1 MKTKKLV
8 ALLFSAILI
17 VASCGKEDDQPETP
31 IGQGKSSGQVF
42 YASTESHK
50 QPGTKVYA
58 DENMQ
63 VLWNENDHISIFN
76 KTTFNSEY
84 LFTGEDGDNSGRFEE
99 IPATGFVS
107 GNTLSKVYAVYP
119 YYNNNK
125 INNAGTAIT
134 MTLQSEQ
141 TYKAHSFGIGAN
153 AMIAVTENN
162 FLAFKNVC
170 GYLSLR
176 FYGDNVSVC
185 SITLRSNNGEKIAGK
200 ASIAVSTTAPPVT
213 TMDNTAT
220 DAITLVCDPPV
231 QLGATAEA
239 YTDFWFAIPPTTFSG
254 GFTITVT
261 DALGGTYEKSTSR
274 SFTVTRNQMDWMN
287 PLKVEMTYDEENT
300 FVPFEDANFKAYCVN
315 NFDTNSDGEI
325 SLAEAKLVTEIS
337 VNTDENHENIS
348 SFKGIEF
355 FTNLTIFICNGF
367 NSSGVMLSKLT
378 SLNLNQNTALTRL
391 DCSYNQ
397 LTSLDLSHNIALT
410 ELDCSYNQFTS
421 LDVSQ
426 NPALKKL
433 DCYSNQLTSLDIS
446 HNIALTELE
455 CSDNQLKFLDVSH
468 NTALSYFGCSFNQ
481 LTSLD
486 ISQNTSLKTFGCI
499 FNQLATLVVS
509 QNTALINL
517 DCYSNQLTSLDVSQN
532 TALSFLRCSYN
543 QLTTLDVSHNTALD
557 YLECSS
563 NQLISLDLSHNTA
576 LTQLYCISNQLTC
589 LNVSQNTALIN
600 LDCYSN
606 QLTSLDVSH
615 NMALT
620 DLRAWPQG
628 GTLESLY
635 KLRSQAIS
643 YKNKA
648 GSTISPSDYGTTIIE
663 VDE

>member
-261 DALGGTYEKSTSR
+261 DALGGTYEKSTTR
-274 SFTVTRNQMDWMN
+274 SFTVIRNQMDWMN

-300 FVPFEDANFKAYCVN
+300 YVPFEDANFKAYCVN

-337 VNTDENHENIS
+337 VTTDENHDNIS
-348 SFKGIEF
+348 SLKGIEF
-355 FTNLTIFICNGF
+355 FVSLTHLVCHGNGSM
-367 NSSGVMLSKLT
+367 NSGK
-378 SLNLNQNTALTRL
+378 
-391 DCSYNQ
+391 
-397 LTSLDLSHNIALT
+397 
-410 ELDCSYNQFTS
+410 
-421 LDVSQ
+421 
-426 NPALKKL
+426 
-433 DCYSNQLTSLDIS
+433 LTSLDIS
-446 HNIALTELE
+446 HNTALT
-455 CSDNQLKFLDVSH
+455 DLDCG
-468 NTALSYFGCSFNQ
+468 NNR

-486 ISQNTSLKTFGCI
+486 ISH
-499 FNQLATLVVS
+499 
-509 QNTALINL
+509 NTAL
-517 DCYSNQLTSLDVSQN
+517 TSLYCDM
-532 TALSFLRCSYN
+532 N
-543 QLTTLDVSHNTALD
+543 QLTTLDVSHNTALTS
-557 YLECSS
+557 LGCSS
-563 NQLISLDLSHNTA
+563 NQLTSLDISHNTA
-576 LTQLYCISNQLTC
+576 LTSLYCVVNQLTT
-589 LNVSQNTALIN
+589 LDVSYNTALTDLSCDMNQLTTLDVSHNTALIYLHCYYN
-600 LDCYSN
+600 QLTTLDVSYNTALTDLSCYCNQLTTLDISHNTTLKSLACGNN

-615 NMALT
+615 NTALT
-620 DLRAWPQG
+620 FLHCNSTPLTYLDVSANTALETLICTYNQITSLDVSHNTNLTELRAWPQIY
-628 GTLESLY
+628 TLETLY
-635 KLRSQAIS
+635 KLSTQTIS
-643 YKNKA
+643 YKNA
-648 GSTISPSDYGTTIIE
+648 SGGNISPADYGTTIIE
-663 VDE
+663 LDY